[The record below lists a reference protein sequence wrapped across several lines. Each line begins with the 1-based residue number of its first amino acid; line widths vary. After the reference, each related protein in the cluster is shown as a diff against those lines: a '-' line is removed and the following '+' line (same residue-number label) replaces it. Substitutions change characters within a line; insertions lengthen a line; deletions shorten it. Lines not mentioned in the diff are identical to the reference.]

1 MIRTG
6 LVMLAFVIGTANLPG
21 SITHAQEWNGS
32 GNPKGL
38 IWRPGNV
45 AIGEDPQRG
54 DTPKALI
61 EATKPLAMAGDQ
73 DDRLFSA
80 NMSYKGST
88 SPKFEIDTRRAYA
101 GGARSKAGLLPADLD
116 FAVHRSAAIGVV
128 NINEMPRPNDYM
140 LLVGGKIL
148 AEEVRIKLIKDWADY
163 VFEPDYRLKSLPEV
177 EAFIRDN
184 HRLPDLPSET
194 DVAERGIDLGRM
206 QSTLLAKIEELTLYV
221 IEQKKD
227 LEALRGKVT
236 QLEQENAPLTPTAT
250 QSPFSLPEGERIE
263 R

>member
-1 MIRTG
+1 MIEVTR
-6 LVMLAFVIGTANLPG
+6 
-21 SITHAQEWNGS
+21 
-32 GNPKGL
+32 
-38 IWRPGNV
+38 
-45 AIGEDPQRG
+45 
-54 DTPKALI
+54 
-61 EATKPLAMAGDQ
+61 PLAASNDQ

-80 NMSYKGST
+80 NMLYKDNR
-88 SPKFEIDTRRAYA
+88 SPKFEVDTRRAYA
-101 GGARSKAGLLPADLD
+101 GGARSKTNILPADLD

-163 VFEPDYRLKSLPEV
+163 VFAPDYQLKSLPEV

-184 HRLPDLPSET
+184 HRLPDLPSAT
-194 DVAERGIDLGRM
+194 DVAEHGIDLGRM

-236 QLEQENAPLTPTAT
+236 QLEQENAPLTPTAA
-250 QSPFSLPEGERIE
+250 QSPLSLPEGERIE

>member
-6 LVMLAFVIGTANLPG
+6 LVMIAFVIGTANLLG

-38 IWRPGNV
+38 IWRPGNMS
-45 AIGEDPQRG
+45 IGEQPQRG
-54 DTPKALI
+54 DEPRAMI
-61 EATKPLAMAGDQ
+61 EVTRPLAMSNDQ

-80 NMSYKGST
+80 NMLYKDHT
-88 SPKFEIDTRRAYA
+88 SPKFEVDTRRAYA
-101 GGARSKAGLLPADLD
+101 GGARSKTNILPADLD

-128 NINEMPRPNDYM
+128 NINEMPRPNEYM

-148 AEEVRIKLIKDWADY
+148 AEEVRIKLIKEWADY
-163 VFEPDYRLKSLPEV
+163 VFAPAYRLKSLPEV

-184 HRLPDLPSET
+184 HRLPDLPSAT

-206 QSTLLAKIEELTLYV
+206 QSTLLAKIEELTLYA

-227 LEALRGKVT
+227 LEALLGKVR
-236 QLEQENAPLTPTAT
+236 QLEQENAPLVPTAAGA
-250 QSPFSLPEGERIE
+250 PFSPHKGERIE